1 MTDQELQQQRAHKWR
16 LDGDRIQTLEQARA
30 FVDDVGFCL
39 MYPDRSLPLVPT
51 FMGAFNGSAERLPDT
66 RHAFADPRSQPATDL
81 MVRLLRERTA
91 YEMSLSPSTDVIISA
106 AIFPFFYALVGDRNP
121 KAPPKLRSQGAR
133 ISPLTVN
140 VFEKLQKHGPLSRE
154 KLRQLVGH
162 EPSNAALD
170 RALNE
175 LWAILKITRVDH
187 REGEGAIWD
196 VLFRW
201 APDAVK
207 EGASIS
213 APEAISALI
222 SKYLQT
228 VVAAGQDEIEQLFS
242 HLASRSKIRDAIH
255 ALLAA
260 RELSVIAIGTKT
272 MVHLTPEPEVRRR
285 VNG

>member
-1 MTDQELQQQRAHKWR
+1 MTEQDLQQQRSQKWR
-16 LDGDRIQTLEQARA
+16 LDGERVQTIEQARH
-30 FVDDVGFCL
+30 FIDDVGFCI

-51 FMGAFNGSAERLPDT
+51 FMGAFIGSAEHLPDT
-66 RHAFADPRSQPATDL
+66 KHAFADPRSQQATDL

-91 YEMSLSPSTDVIISA
+91 YEMSLSPATDVIISA

-121 KAPPKLRSQGAR
+121 KAAPRLRTQGAR

-140 VFEKLQKHGPLSRE
+140 VFENLQKHGPLSRE
-154 KLRQLVGH
+154 KLRERVGN

-170 RALNE
+170 RALGE
-175 LWAILKITRVDH
+175 LWTILKITRVDY
-187 REGEGAIWD
+187 REDEGAIWD
-196 VLFRW
+196 VLYRW

-207 EGASIS
+207 EGAGIS

-228 VVAAGQDEIEQLFS
+228 VVAAGQDEIELLFS

-260 RELSVIAIGTKT
+260 RELSVIAIGMKT

>member
-1 MTDQELQQQRAHKWR
+1 MTEQDLQQQRSQKWR
-16 LDGDRIQTLEQARA
+16 LDGERVQTIEQARH
-30 FVDDVGFCL
+30 FIDDVGFCI

-51 FMGAFNGSAERLPDT
+51 FMGAFIGSAEHLPDT
-66 RHAFADPRSQPATDL
+66 KHAFADPRSQQATDL

-91 YEMSLSPSTDVIISA
+91 YEMSLSPATDVIISA

-121 KAPPKLRSQGAR
+121 KAAPRLRTQGAR

-140 VFEKLQKHGPLSRE
+140 VFENLQKHGPLSRE
-154 KLRQLVGH
+154 KLRERVGN

-170 RALNE
+170 RALGE
-175 LWAILKITRVDH
+175 LWTVLKITRVDY

-196 VLFRW
+196 VLYRW

-207 EGASIS
+207 EGAGIS

-228 VVAAGQDEIEQLFS
+228 VVAAGQDEIELLFS

-260 RELSVIAIGTKT
+260 RELSVIAIGMKT
-272 MVHLTPEPEVRRR
+272 MVHLTPEPDVRRR

>member
-1 MTDQELQQQRAHKWR
+1 MTEQDLQQQRSHKWR

-51 FMGAFNGSAERLPDT
+51 FMGAFSGSSEHLPDT
-66 RHAFADPRSQPATDL
+66 RHAFADPRSQQATDL
-81 MVRLLRERTA
+81 MVRLLREKTA
-91 YEMSLSPSTDVIISA
+91 FEMSISPSTDVIISA

-121 KAPPKLRSQGAR
+121 KAPPKLRTQGAR
-133 ISPLTVN
+133 ISPLTIN
-140 VFEKLQKHGPLSRE
+140 VFDALQKHGPLSKE

-170 RALNE
+170 RALGE
-175 LWAILKITRVDH
+175 LWTILKITRVDY
-187 REGEGAIWD
+187 REDDGAIWD
-196 VLFRW
+196 VFFRW
-201 APDAVK
+201 APDVVK
-207 EGASIS
+207 EGTGIS
-213 APEAISALI
+213 APEALSALI

-228 VVAAGQDEIEQLFS
+228 AIAVGQDEIELLFS
-242 HLASRSKIRDAIH
+242 HLASRTKIRDAVN

-260 RELSVIAIGTKT
+260 RELTVITIGART
-272 MVHLTPEPEVRRR
+272 MVHLTPEPEQRRR

>member
-1 MTDQELQQQRAHKWR
+1 MTEQDLQQQRSQKWR
-16 LDGDRIQTLEQARA
+16 LDGERVQTIEQARR
-30 FVDDVGFCL
+30 FIDDVGFCI

-51 FMGAFNGSAERLPDT
+51 FMGAFIGSAEHLPDT
-66 RHAFADPRSQPATDL
+66 KHAFADPRSQQATDL

-91 YEMSLSPSTDVIISA
+91 FEMSLSPSTDVIISA

-121 KAPPKLRSQGAR
+121 KAPPRLRTQGAR

-140 VFEKLQKHGPLSRE
+140 VFENLQKHGPLSKE
-154 KLRQLVGH
+154 KLRELVGH
-162 EPSNAALD
+162 EPSNSALD
-170 RALNE
+170 RALGE
-175 LWAILKITRVDH
+175 LWTILKITRVDY
-187 REGEGAIWD
+187 REDEGAIWD
-196 VLFRW
+196 VLYRW

-260 RELSVIAIGTKT
+260 RELSVIAIGAKT

>member
-1 MTDQELQQQRAHKWR
+1 MTEQDLQQQRSQKWR
-16 LDGDRIQTLEQARA
+16 LDGERVQTIEQARH
-30 FVDDVGFCL
+30 FIDDVGFCI

-51 FMGAFNGSAERLPDT
+51 FMGAFIGSAEHLPDSK
-66 RHAFADPRSQPATDL
+66 HAFADPRSQQATDL

-91 YEMSLSPSTDVIISA
+91 YEMSLSPATDVIISA

-121 KAPPKLRSQGAR
+121 KAAPRLRTQGAR

-140 VFEKLQKHGPLSRE
+140 VFENLQKHGPLSRE
-154 KLRQLVGH
+154 KLRERVGN

-170 RALNE
+170 RALGE
-175 LWAILKITRVDH
+175 LWTVLKITRVDY

-196 VLFRW
+196 VLYRW

-207 EGASIS
+207 EGAGIS

-228 VVAAGQDEIEQLFS
+228 VVAAGQDEIELLFS